1 MTADRPPPTEQAM
14 ADTTL
19 DTAIERDLQKR
30 YHQPRGVEQFG
41 IEAIP
46 ESKKTVRWYD
56 LFAII
61 LNFLISP
68 STILRGGLGVA
79 AGLSFQASV
88 LAECSGIVVAA
99 IFYVIMA
106 TVGVDYGIP
115 GQVATR
121 AVYGLR
127 GSKMIP
133 SFLRSIASC
142 YWFAFQTVIGATA
155 ICAVLQKL
163 TGAQYSLIWVSV
175 IFGVIQAFVA
185 IVGYESLK
193 HLSRVALPVKLLMFV
208 YLFLLLANQADPN
221 FAPSAVL
228 SFTGKNGG
236 WDWVIF
242 VAWFNAAAAGWLTM
256 ITDSADFCRYSR
268 SRMDMWIGT
277 VSASAVGTMISGSLG
292 AYAAAATLGKT
303 ANPFVLIAGVSTSWI
318 TLFLILVFI
327 ALDNWTI
334 NVLNLYTG
342 GLSISNMFER
352 LGRFW
357 TTLIASVFGIGLSAI
372 PDVLNS
378 YLSYATL
385 LGNFFSPICGVLVFD
400 YVFLKR
406 TRLDV
411 PALFTLNGRYRY
423 WGGFNLVA
431 IAWTA
436 LGFLFY
442 MFVVPPTYIP
452 TVCTILF
459 SGIGYTL
466 TALAISGR
474 SRAMQLGSEPPVP
487 IAMPA
492 AAE

>member
-1 MTADRPPPTEQAM
+1 MAETTYDAVTEQ
-14 ADTTL
+14 
-19 DTAIERDLQKR
+19 DLQRR
-30 YHQPRGVEQFG
+30 YHQPKGVEQFG

-46 ESKKTVRWYD
+46 ESLKTVRWYD
-56 LFAII
+56 LFSII

-88 LAECSGIVVAA
+88 VAECSGIVVAA
-99 IFYVIMA
+99 VFYVVMA

-121 AVYGLR
+121 AIYGLR

-163 TGAQYSLIWVSV
+163 TGMSYSLILVSV
-175 IFGVIQAFVA
+175 LFGIAQAVVA
-185 IVGYESLK
+185 VVGYESLK
-193 HLSRVALPVKLLMFV
+193 SLSRVALPVKLAMFV
-208 YLFLLLANQADPN
+208 YLFVLLANQSDPN
-221 FAPSAVL
+221 FAPAAVW
-228 SFTGKNGG
+228 SFTGKSG
-236 WDWVIF
+236 WNWVIF

-268 SRMDMWIGT
+268 SRKDMWIGT
-277 VSASAVGTMISGSLG
+277 LSASAVGTMISGSLG

-318 TLFLILVFI
+318 TLALILVFI

-357 TTLIASVFGIGLSAI
+357 TTLIASVFGIFLSAI

-385 LGNFFSPICGVLVFD
+385 LGNFFSPIAGILVFD
-400 YVFLKR
+400 YLLLKR
-406 TRLDV
+406 MQLDV
-411 PALFTLNGRYRY
+411 PSLFALDGRYRY

-431 IAWTA
+431 IAWTV

-442 MFVVPPTYIP
+442 MFVVPATFIP
-452 TVCTILF
+452 TVATILF
-459 SGIGYTL
+459 TGVGYTI
-466 TALAISGR
+466 TAMLVASR
-474 SRAMQLGSEPPVP
+474 SETMAAGS
-487 IAMPA
+487 MPA
-492 AAE
+492 EPMPLAVPAE

>member
-1 MTADRPPPTEQAM
+1 M
-14 ADTTL
+14 ADTTF
-19 DTAIERDLQKR
+19 DAAIERQLQKR
-30 YHQPRGVEQFG
+30 YRQPTGVEQFG

-46 ESKKTVRWYD
+46 VARKTVRWYD

-127 GSKMIP
+127 GSKLIP

-155 ICAVLQKL
+155 ICAVFDKL
-163 TGAQYSLIWVSV
+163 TGTKPSLILVSV
-175 IFGVIQAFVA
+175 LFGIVQAFVA

-193 HLSRVALPVKLLMFV
+193 QLSRVALPVKLAMFV
-208 YLFLLLANQADPN
+208 YLFVLLANQADPN
-221 FAPSAVL
+221 FAPGAVF
-228 SFTGKNGG
+228 SYTGKNGG

-268 SRMDMWIGT
+268 TRADMWIGT

-318 TLFLILVFI
+318 TLALILVFI

-357 TTLIASVFGIGLSAI
+357 TTLIASLFGIALSAI

-385 LGNFFSPICGVLVFD
+385 LGNFFSPIAGVLVFD
-400 YVFLKR
+400 YLVLKR

-411 PALFTLNGRYRY
+411 PALFTLEGRYRY

-431 IAWTA
+431 VSWTG

-442 MFVVPPTYIP
+442 MFCVPATWIP
-452 TVCTILF
+452 SLCTILF
-459 SGIGYTL
+459 SGIGYTA
-466 TALAISGR
+466 TAWAVSGR
-474 SRAMQLGSEPPVP
+474 SRIMQLGSET
-487 IAMPA
+487 MDA
-492 AAE
+492 AAVSMAAD

>member
-1 MTADRPPPTEQAM
+1 M
-14 ADTTL
+14 ADTTF
-19 DTAIERDLQKR
+19 DTAIEHDLQAR

-46 ESKKTVRWYD
+46 QELKTVRWYD

-68 STILRGGLGVA
+68 STILRGGLAVA

-106 TVGVDYGIP
+106 TVGVDYGLP

-121 AVYGLR
+121 AIYGLR

-163 TGAQYSLIWVSV
+163 TGTQYSLVLVSV
-175 IFGVIQAFVA
+175 IFGIVQAFVA
-185 IVGYESLK
+185 VVGYESLK
-193 HLSRVALPVKLLMFV
+193 QLSRVALPFKLAMFI
-208 YLFLLLANQADPN
+208 YLFVLLANQSDPN
-221 FAPSAVL
+221 FAPGAVL

-268 SRMDMWIGT
+268 SRMDMWVGT

-303 ANPFVLIAGVSTSWI
+303 ANPFVLIANISPGYL
-318 TLFLILVFI
+318 TLALILVFI

-342 GLSISNMFER
+342 GLSISNMFDK

-357 TTLIASVFGIGLSAI
+357 TTLIASLFGIGLSAI

-385 LGNFFSPICGVLVFD
+385 LGNFFSPIAGILVFD
-400 YVFLKR
+400 YLILKR
-406 TRLDV
+406 MKLDV
-411 PALFTLNGRYRY
+411 PSLFTLNGRYRY
-423 WGGFNLVA
+423 WAGFNLVA
-431 IAWTA
+431 VAWTA

-442 MFVVPPTYIP
+442 MYCVPATYIP
-452 TVCTILF
+452 CLCTIAF
-459 SGIGYTL
+459 TGIGYTL
-466 TALAISGR
+466 TAWVVAGR
-474 SRAMQLGSEPPVP
+474 SRSMQLGSSPAEF
-487 IAMPA
+487 ATA
-492 AAE
+492 AAD

>member
-1 MTADRPPPTEQAM
+1 M
-14 ADTTL
+14 ADTTF
-19 DTAIERDLQKR
+19 DAAIEQDLQKR
-30 YHQPRGVEQFG
+30 YHQPAGVEQFG

-99 IFYVIMA
+99 FFYVVMA

-155 ICAVLQKL
+155 ICAVLEKL
-163 TGAQYSLIWVSV
+163 TGSKPSLILVSV
-175 IFGVIQAFVA
+175 LFGIIQAFVA

-193 HLSRVALPVKLLMFV
+193 QLSRVALPVKLLMFA
-208 YLFLLLANQADPN
+208 YLFVLLTHQSDPN

-228 SFTGKNGG
+228 AFTGKNGG

-268 SRMDMWIGT
+268 SRMDMWVGT

-303 ANPFVLIAGVSTSWI
+303 ANPFVLIANISPGYV
-318 TLFLILVFI
+318 TLALILVFI

-342 GLSISNMFER
+342 GLSISNMFEK

-357 TTLIASVFGIGLSAI
+357 TTLIASLFGIGLSAI

-378 YLSYATL
+378 YLQYATL
-385 LGNFFSPICGVLVFD
+385 LGNFFSPIAGVLVFD
-400 YVFLKR
+400 YLILKR

-431 IAWTA
+431 VAWTG

-442 MFVVPPTYIP
+442 MFVVPPTWIP
-452 TVCTILF
+452 TVCTIAF
-459 SGIGYTL
+459 TGIGYTL

-474 SRAMQLGSEPPVP
+474 SRIMQLASSPTEPAA
-487 IAMPA
+487 IAMA
-492 AAE
+492 AD

>member
-1 MTADRPPPTEQAM
+1 M
-14 ADTTL
+14 ADTTF
-19 DTAIERDLQKR
+19 DAAIEQDLQKR
-30 YHQPRGVEQFG
+30 YHQPAGVEQFG

-99 IFYVIMA
+99 FFYVVMA
-106 TVGVDYGIP
+106 TVGVDYSIP

-155 ICAVLQKL
+155 ICAVLEKL
-163 TGAQYSLIWVSV
+163 TGSKPSLILVSV
-175 IFGVIQAFVA
+175 LFGIIQAFVA

-193 HLSRVALPVKLLMFV
+193 QLSRVALPVKLLMFA
-208 YLFLLLANQADPN
+208 YLFVLLTHQSDPN

-228 SFTGKNGG
+228 AFTGKNGG

-268 SRMDMWIGT
+268 SRMDMWVGT

-303 ANPFVLIAGVSTSWI
+303 ANPVRADRQYQPRLCHARVDPR
-318 TLFLILVFI
+318 LYR
-327 ALDNWTI
+327 ARQLDNQRPQPLHGRVVDLEHVRKARP
-334 NVLNLYTG
+334 VLDDADRQPVRHRPVGNPRCAQQLPA
-342 GLSISNMFER
+342 IR
-352 LGRFW
+352 H
-357 TTLIASVFGIGLSAI
+357 IA
-372 PDVLNS
+372 
-378 YLSYATL
+378 
-385 LGNFFSPICGVLVFD
+385 
-400 YVFLKR
+400 R
-406 TRLDV
+406 
-411 PALFTLNGRYRY
+411 
-423 WGGFNLVA
+423 
-431 IAWTA
+431 
-436 LGFLFY
+436 
-442 MFVVPPTYIP
+442 
-452 TVCTILF
+452 
-459 SGIGYTL
+459 
-466 TALAISGR
+466 
-474 SRAMQLGSEPPVP
+474 
-487 IAMPA
+487 
-492 AAE
+492 

>member
-1 MTADRPPPTEQAM
+1 M
-14 ADTTL
+14 ADTTF
-19 DTAIERDLQKR
+19 TAIEGELQKR
-30 YHQPRGVEQFG
+30 YHQPKGVEQFG

-46 ESKKTVRWYD
+46 AALKTVRWYD

-88 LAECSGIVVAA
+88 VAECSGIVVACV
-99 IFYVIMA
+99 FYVIMA

-155 ICAVLQKL
+155 ICAVLEKL
-163 TGAQYSLIWVSV
+163 TGTSYSLILVSV
-175 IFGVIQAFVA
+175 LFGIVQAFVA
-185 IVGYESLK
+185 VVGYDSLK
-193 HLSRVALPVKLLMFV
+193 ALSRVALPVKLAMFA
-208 YLFLLLANQADPN
+208 YLFVLLANQADPN
-221 FAPSAVL
+221 FAPGAVW
-228 SFTGKNGG
+228 SYTGKNGG

-268 SRMDMWIGT
+268 TRADMWIGS
-277 VSASAVGTMISGSLG
+277 VSAAAVGTMISGSLG

-303 ANPFVLIAGVSTSWI
+303 ANPFVLIAGISTSWI

-357 TTLIASVFGIGLSAI
+357 TTLIASVIAIALSAV

-385 LGNFFSPICGVLVFD
+385 LGNFFSPIAGVLVFD
-400 YVFLKR
+400 YLFLKR
-406 TRLDV
+406 TRLDL
-411 PALFTLNGRYRY
+411 PALFTLEGRYRY

-431 IAWTA
+431 VIWTA

-442 MFVVPPTYIP
+442 MFAVPATWIP
-452 TVCTILF
+452 TLCTIAF
-459 SGIGYTL
+459 TGIGYTL
-466 TALAISGR
+466 TALAVAGR
-474 SRAMQLGSEPPVP
+474 SRIMALGSAPAGLAAVP
-487 IAMPA
+487 
-492 AAE
+492 AE

>member
-1 MTADRPPPTEQAM
+1 M
-14 ADTTL
+14 ADLAFDNT
-19 DTAIERDLQKR
+19 IEDSLQKR
-30 YHQPRGVEQFG
+30 YRQPKGVEQFG

-46 ESKKTVRWYD
+46 EARKTVRWYD

-88 LAECSGIVVAA
+88 VAECSGIVVAA
-99 IFYVIMA
+99 VFYVVMA

-121 AVYGLR
+121 AIYGLR
-127 GSKMIP
+127 GSKAIP

-163 TGAQYSLIWVSV
+163 TGTAYSLILVSV
-175 IFGVIQAFVA
+175 LFGIVQALVA
-185 IVGYESLK
+185 IVGYESLRQ
-193 HLSRVALPVKLLMFV
+193 LSRIALPVKLLMFG
-208 YLFLLLANQADPN
+208 YLFWLLAHQSDPN
-221 FAPSAVL
+221 FAPSAVWA
-228 SFTGKNGG
+228 FTGKSG

-268 SRMDMWIGT
+268 SRTDMWIGT
-277 VSASAVGTMISGSLG
+277 LSASAVGTMISGSLG

-303 ANPFVLIAGVSTSWI
+303 ANPFVLIAGISTSWI
-318 TLFLILVFI
+318 TLALILVFI

-342 GLSISNMFER
+342 GLSISNMFDK

-357 TTLIASVFGIGLSAI
+357 TTLIASLCGIALSAI

-385 LGNFFSPICGVLVFD
+385 LGNFFSPIAGVLVFD
-400 YVFLKR
+400 YLILKR
-406 TRLDV
+406 TQLDV
-411 PALFTLNGRYRY
+411 PALFALDGRYRY

-431 IAWTA
+431 VAWTA

-442 MFVVPPTYIP
+442 MFCGPTTWIP
-452 TVCTILF
+452 TVCTIAF
-459 SGIGYTL
+459 TGIGYTL
-466 TALAISGR
+466 TALAVAGR
-474 SRAMQLGSEPPVP
+474 SRILQLASAVPEAAPV
-487 IAMPA
+487 PA
-492 AAE
+492 AAD

>member
-1 MTADRPPPTEQAM
+1 M
-14 ADTTL
+14 AEITFGAAT
-19 DTAIERDLQKR
+19 ERDLQKR
-30 YHQPRGVEQFG
+30 YHQPSGVEQFG
-41 IEAIP
+41 IEVIP
-46 ESKKTVRWYD
+46 AAKKTVKWYD
-56 LFAII
+56 LFSII
-61 LNFLISP
+61 LNFLVNP
-68 STILRGGLGVA
+68 ATILRGGLGVA
-79 AGLSFQASV
+79 AGLSFHAS
-88 LAECSGIVVAA
+88 LAAECYGIVIAA
-99 IFYVIMA
+99 SFYVIMA

-127 GSKMIP
+127 GSKLIP

-163 TGAQYSLIWVSV
+163 TGTQYSLIWVSV

-193 HLSRVALPVKLLMFV
+193 RLSRFALPVKLLMFA
-208 YLFLLLANQADPN
+208 YLFVLLANQADPN

-228 SFTGKNGG
+228 SYMGKNGG

-256 ITDSADFCRYSR
+256 ITGSADFCRYSR
-268 SRMDMWIGT
+268 SRADMWIGT
-277 VSASAVGTMISGSLG
+277 VSASAIGTMISGSLG

-303 ANPFVLIAGVSTSWI
+303 ANPFVLIANVSPGYA
-318 TLFLILVFI
+318 TLVLILVFI

-342 GLSISNMFER
+342 GLSISNMFDK

-357 TTLIASVFGIGLSAI
+357 TTLIAGVFGITLSAI

-378 YLSYATL
+378 YLQYATL
-385 LGNFFSPICGVLVFD
+385 LGNFFSPIAGVLVFD
-400 YVFLKR
+400 YLILKR

-411 PALFTLNGRYRY
+411 PALFTMEGRYRY

-431 IAWTA
+431 VAWTA

-442 MFVVPPTYIP
+442 MFCVPATWIP
-452 TVCTILF
+452 SLCTIVF
-459 SGIGYTL
+459 SGVGYTL
-466 TALAISGR
+466 TAWAVAGR
-474 SRAMQLGSEPPVP
+474 SRTMQLGSEVAEP
-487 IAMPA
+487 MPL

>member
-1 MTADRPPPTEQAM
+1 M
-14 ADTTL
+14 ADTTF
-19 DTAIERDLQKR
+19 DTAIEHDLQQR
-30 YHQPRGVEQFG
+30 YHQPSGVEQFG

-46 ESKKTVRWYD
+46 EARKTVRWYD

-61 LNFLISP
+61 INFLISP
-68 STILRGGLGVA
+68 ATILRGGLGVA

-99 IFYVIMA
+99 VFYVIMA

-163 TGAQYSLIWVSV
+163 TGTSYSLILVSV
-175 IFGVIQAFVA
+175 LFGIVQAFVA
-185 IVGYESLK
+185 IVGYDSLK
-193 HLSRVALPVKLLMFV
+193 ALSRVALPVKLAMFI
-208 YLFLLLANQADPN
+208 YLFVLLANQADPN

-228 SFTGKNGG
+228 SFSGKNGG
-236 WDWVIF
+236 WNWVIF

-268 SRMDMWIGT
+268 SRADMWIGT
-277 VSASAVGTMISGSLG
+277 LSAAAIGTMISGSLG

-303 ANPFVLIAGVSTSWI
+303 ANPFVIIAGISTTWI
-318 TLFLILVFI
+318 TLLLILVFI

-342 GLSISNMFER
+342 GLSISNIFDR

-357 TTLIASVFGIGLSAI
+357 TTLIASLFGIGLSAI

-378 YLSYATL
+378 YLTYATM
-385 LGNFFSPICGVLVFD
+385 LGNFFSPIAGVLVFD
-400 YVFLKR
+400 YLILKR
-406 TRLDV
+406 MKLDV
-411 PALFTLNGRYRY
+411 PSLFTLNGRYRY
-423 WGGFNLVA
+423 WAGFNLVA
-431 IAWTA
+431 VAWTV

-442 MFVVPPTYIP
+442 MYCVPATYIP
-452 TVCTILF
+452 CLCTIAF

-466 TALAISGR
+466 TAWIVTAW
-474 SRAMQLGSEPPVP
+474 SRNMALGSAPY
-487 IAMPA
+487 
-492 AAE
+492 

>member
-1 MTADRPPPTEQAM
+1 M
-14 ADTTL
+14 AETTF
-19 DTAIERDLQKR
+19 DTALERDLQKR
-30 YHQPRGVEQFG
+30 YRQPSGVEQFG

-163 TGAQYSLIWVSV
+163 TGTQFSLIWVSV

-193 HLSRVALPVKLLMFV
+193 QLSRVALPVKLLMFV
-208 YLFLLLANQADPN
+208 YLFVLLANQSDPN

-277 VSASAVGTMISGSLG
+277 ISASAVGTMISGSLG

-303 ANPFVLIAGVSTSWI
+303 ANPFVLIAGVSTSWV

-342 GLSISNMFER
+342 GLSISNMFEK

-411 PALFTLNGRYRY
+411 PALFTLEGRYRY

-442 MFVVPPTYIP
+442 MFVVPPTWIP
-452 TVCTILF
+452 TVCTIIF
-459 SGIGYTL
+459 SGLGYTL
-466 TALAISGR
+466 TALALMGR
-474 SRAMQLGSEPPVP
+474 SRIMQLGSEPFE
-487 IAMPA
+487 PA
-492 AAE
+492 AIPVAAD